1 MSESPAPSAP
11 PEERATDDNSDAYG
25 GTVFSGTGNAMARD
39 PQTAY
44 AQMRASAP
52 AMRVDDA
59 GVVVTTRAAMT
70 EVFRHPEIYS
80 SRLTAGHLGNVRPLI
95 PIELDPPDQRKFRK
109 ILDPLFTPKALER
122 LAQPVERL
130 VNELIDGFIGENE
143 IDFADRFSVPF
154 PSQVFLTMFGLPPE
168 ELSRFLTMKDGII
181 RPFHVLGVPMND
193 PRVASYKAQTA
204 QSIYDYFNGVLDE
217 RAQERREDLLSHF
230 LDAEV
235 DGERLTRED
244 ILDICFL
251 LLIAG
256 LDTVSASLDC
266 FFRYLAEH
274 PDARASLVADPS
286 ISPLVVEE
294 LLRWETP
301 VMLVTRVAT
310 QDTVLSGCPIRAGDN
325 VHPLLGS
332 ANTDESEFPNADV
345 VQWGRKAN
353 RHIAFGAGIHR
364 CLGSNLARLELRIA
378 LRVWHSRIPDYRVK
392 PGAEFDYTVGVR
404 SVDTFPMLLGES
416 L

>member
-1 MSESPAPSAP
+1 MTR
-11 PEERATDDNSDAYG
+11 PEEEAAASDNRDDYG
-25 GTVFSGTGNAMARD
+25 GTVFSGTGSAMVRD

-52 AMRVDDA
+52 ATRVNEA
-59 GVVVTTRAAMT
+59 GVIVTTRAAMT
-70 EVFRHPEIYS
+70 EVFRHPETYS

-122 LAQPVERL
+122 LAEPVERL
-130 VNELIDGFIGENE
+130 VNELIDGFINETE
-143 IDFADRFSVPF
+143 IDFAQRFSVPF
-154 PSQVFLTMFGLPPE
+154 PSHVFLTMFGLPPGD
-168 ELSRFLTMKDGII
+168 LSRFLKMKDGII

-193 PRVASYKAQTA
+193 PEVAAYKAQTA
-204 QSIYDYFNGVLDE
+204 QSIYDYFNDVLDE
-217 RAQERREDLLSHF
+217 REQDRRDDLLSHF
-230 LDAEV
+230 LDAQM

-266 FFRYLAEH
+266 FFRHLAEH
-274 PDARASLVADPS
+274 PDARAALVEDPS

-310 QDTVLSGCPIRAGDN
+310 RDTVLSGCPIRAGDN
-325 VHPLLGS
+325 VHPFLGS
-332 ANTDESEFPNADV
+332 ANTDESEFPDADI

-353 RHIAFGAGIHR
+353 RHLAFGAGIHR

-378 LRVWHSRIPDYRVK
+378 LRVWHSRIPHYRVK
-392 PGAEFDYTVGVR
+392 PGTEFDYTIGVR

-416 L
+416 S